1 MLQFQLNENEGG
13 QDWSRQQV
21 RRYNVETS
29 PFHAIKRS
37 NGTQAV
43 TLLAK
48 RNDQAI
54 GGITGDAYCG
64 WLHIEWFFAVKEE
77 RGSGLGTTFFHRLET
92 WAREAGIDRIRVETF
107 SFQALLF
114 YERKGFIEV
123 GRIEDYPPGAR
134 CHLLVIKRKTG
145 LNEMRMCLKQVDR

>member
-1 MLQFQLNENEGG
+1 MLQFQLNENEDG
-13 QDWSRQQV
+13 QDWIRQQV

-48 RNDQAI
+48 RNDQPI
-54 GGITGDAYCG
+54 GGITGDAYWG
-64 WLHIEWFFAVKEE
+64 WLHIEWFFVVKEE
-77 RGSGLGTTFFHRLET
+77 RGSGLGTTLFHRLET
-92 WAREAGIDRIRVETF
+92 WAREAGIDRIRVEIF
-107 SFQALLF
+107 SFQALSF

-123 GRIEDYPPGAR
+123 GRIDDYPPGASY
-134 CHLLVIKRKTG
+134 HLLV
-145 LNEMRMCLKQVDR
+145 KQVDR